1 MNVMPLNR
9 ISEVFFPRSSKNGAV
24 EIDQEGKTVLK
35 EQDDIFPGLL
45 SVFFFFKKMFTI
57 Y

>member
-9 ISEVFFPRSSKNGAV
+9 ISEFFFPRSSKNGAV

-45 SVFFFFKKMFTI
+45 SVVFFFQKMFTI